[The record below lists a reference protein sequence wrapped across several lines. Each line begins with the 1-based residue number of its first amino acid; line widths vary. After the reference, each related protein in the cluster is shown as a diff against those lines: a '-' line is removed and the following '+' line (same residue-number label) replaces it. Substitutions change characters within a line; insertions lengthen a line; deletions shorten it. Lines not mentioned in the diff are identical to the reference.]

1 MQLVII
7 SGRAGAGKTTAMH
20 QLEDEVFFV
29 LSGRGVL
36 RYGEDVRPIRAG
48 DCISC
53 PAGTKIAHQIYNPHE
68 EDLVYLAIGAFDP
81 HDVCLYPD
89 SGRVGV
95 EGADAAPLGHAHVVD
110 AQAAAARRHRGRQL
124 LDVRAIVLTEGA
136 LVLGD
141 LVKVDHV
148 GWNLA
153 WHGWT
158 VNRRTHLRTRE
169 LTSRSSV
176 T

>member
-1 MQLVII
+1 MVNLDQIPENERTFGEHYGAHVKQLTPSMAPRGGSLGVNHMRVPK
-7 SGRAGAGKTTAMH
+7 GRSVCPFHAH
-20 QLEDEVFFV
+20 LREDEVFFV

-95 EGADAAPLGHAHVVD
+95 RGFDMGGTLETTGYFDDEPDPPRIAELADD
-110 AQAAAARRHRGRQL
+110 ALKSG
-124 LDVRAIVLTEGA
+124 
-136 LVLGD
+136 
-141 LVKVDHV
+141 
-148 GWNLA
+148 
-153 WHGWT
+153 
-158 VNRRTHLRTRE
+158 
-169 LTSRSSV
+169 S
-176 T
+176 